1 MTILAVICI
10 LITLLLLTYAVN
22 KSEECDEREDE
33 LDKREVALD
42 ERANKLAQW
51 EDDLKTW
58 SLASNGH
65 KFNAQVSQS
74 YSGRKELFFDKKQ
87 DILAKFK
94 DGQKVTIT
102 IIPTE

>member
-10 LITLLLLTYAVN
+10 LFTLLLLAYAVN
-22 KSEECDEREDE
+22 KSEECDEREEE
-33 LDKREVALD
+33 LDKRDIALD

-51 EDDLKTW
+51 ENDLKTW
-58 SLASNGH
+58 SLAANGH

-87 DILAKFK
+87 DVLAKFK